1 VTDGGDRPRVLVA
14 ERDQPTRAGLRF
26 VLDRGGFEI
35 AGEATDARTAVEMA
49 AAERPD
55 IALVAAELPGGG
67 LEATRQIAAQVARV
81 RLVVLTSRPSGEEL
95 VEAVLAG
102 AAGYLGRDVD
112 SARLP
117 AILRGV
123 LAGEVALPRRHSRH
137 LVETLRRRETRRVEL
152 ATRTDAVL
160 TDREWEVLQLLA
172 DGVPTGE
179 MGRRLGISAVTA
191 RRHISS
197 LMAKLGVA
205 DRASAAELLRRRSSP

>member
-1 VTDGGDRPRVLVA
+1 VTESGQRPRVLVA
-14 ERDQPTRAGLRF
+14 DRDRPTRAGLRR
-26 VLDRGGFEI
+26 VLGQAGFEI
-35 AGEATDARTAVEMA
+35 ASEATDADAAVDIA
-49 AAERPD
+49 VAERPD
-55 IALVAAELPGGG
+55 VALIATDLPGGG
-67 LEATRQIAAQVARV
+67 LAAARQIAARAARV
-81 RLVVLTSRPSGEEL
+81 RLVVLTGRPSGEEL

-112 SARLP
+112 SERLP

-137 LVETLRRRETRRVEL
+137 LVEALRRRDVRRAEL
-152 ATRTDAVL
+152 AVRTDAVL

-179 MGRRLGISAVTA
+179 MSRRLGISAVTA

-197 LMAKLGVA
+197 VIAKLGVA
-205 DRASAAELLRRRSSP
+205 DRASAAELLRRRSLP